1 MAAASEPESLL
12 PMPDTPSLTIFTT
25 VALKGVLERFAPE
38 FVQATGL
45 TIAPVYGP
53 GGVVAKRVREGQ
65 QTDVLVLTPD
75 GFEMLVREGHGAAGS
90 CRVLGRSVIG
100 VAVKA
105 GAPHPR
111 IATADDV
118 RAALIAA
125 KSIAY
130 TDPSTGAASGVHFV
144 ALLDRFGIADAV
156 KAKARLGDG
165 GPVAEFV
172 ARGEAELAI
181 QQISEHR
188 LVSGVEVVGPLP
200 AELNK
205 VTTFAAG
212 IATRAAAPR
221 EAAALIDLLLA
232 PHVQRAFPEY
242 GLEGV

>member
-1 MAAASEPESLL
+1 
-12 PMPDTPSLTIFTT
+12 MPGERSLTIFTT

-38 FVQATGL
+38 FERATGFA
-45 TIAPVYGP
+45 IAPVFGP
-53 GGVVAKRVREGQ
+53 GGVVAKRVRAGEAA
-65 QTDVLVLTPD
+65 DVLVLTPD

-90 CRVLGRSVIG
+90 GRVLGRSVIG
-100 VAVKA
+100 VAVRA
-105 GAPHPR
+105 GAPHPK

-118 RAALIAA
+118 KAALIAA
-125 KSIAY
+125 TSVAY

-144 ALLDRFGIADAV
+144 ELLDRFGIADAV

-172 ARGEAELAI
+172 ARGEAEIAI

-188 LVSGVEVVGPLP
+188 LVKGVEVVGPLP

-212 IATRAAAPR
+212 VAARAAAPR
-221 EAAALIDLLLA
+221 EAAALIDLMLA
-232 PHVQRAFPEY
+232 PHVQRAFPEF